1 MGMRIAVVYGSVRS
15 ERQGIRVARFLLDV
29 LKDRG
34 DTGVLVDP
42 LEYPLPLLDRMYKEY
57 ERGSAPAMMERLA
70 DIFRSVDGFLIV
82 SGEYNHGIPPALK
95 NMLDHFMNEFF
106 WRPAGL
112 VTYSGGRFGGV
123 RAAMQ
128 LRATLPEQGM
138 VTIPSLL
145 PFGNVAET
153 FDEQGV
159 PHAEYVRTS
168 TNAFLEEFTW
178 YVEALRD
185 RRAKGVPYE

>member
-1 MGMRIAVVYGSVRS
+1 MGNSIAVIYGSVRS
-15 ERQGIRVARFLLDV
+15 ERQGIRVARFLLDA
-29 LKDRG
+29 LRERG
-34 DTGVLVDP
+34 DTGVMVDP
-42 LEYPLPLLDRMYKEY
+42 VDYPLPLLDRMYKEY
-57 ERGSAPAMMERLA
+57 ERGTAPAIMERLA
-70 DIFRSVDGFLIV
+70 EIFRSVDGFLIV

-106 WRPAGL
+106 WRTAGL
-112 VTYSGGRFGGV
+112 VTYSNGRFGGV

-138 VTIPSLL
+138 ITIPSLL
-145 PFGNVAET
+145 PFGNVGTA
-153 FDEQGV
+153 FDENGT
-159 PHAEYVRTS
+159 PKDAYIPTS
-168 TNAFLEEFTW
+168 TKAFLEEFTW

>member
-1 MGMRIAVVYGSVRS
+1 MGNRIAVVYGSVRS

-29 LKDRG
+29 LKERG

-42 LEYPLPLLDRMYKEY
+42 IEHPLPLLDRMYKEY
-57 ERGSAPAMMERLA
+57 ERGSAPPVMEGLA
-70 DIFRSVDGFLIV
+70 EIFRSVDGFLIV

-95 NMLDHFMNEFF
+95 NMLDYFMNEFF

-112 VTYSGGRFGGV
+112 VTYSNGRFGGV

-138 VTIPSLL
+138 VTVPSLL
-145 PFGNVAET
+145 PFGNVGDA
-153 FDEQGV
+153 FDEAGK
-159 PHAEYVRTS
+159 PNEGYIRSATD
-168 TNAFLEEFTW
+168 AFLTEFTW